1 MNRALSIIAMLGR
14 LLHNLYLRLII
25 AIGGG
30 SVTLVKSSDDLESV
44 IKEPRW
50 GLVEV
55 RQDVLFYTQYEKL
68 MKEALKQMEK
78 YCTPQQYKIVE
89 TNVTYKRVP
98 VCKSFG
104 NITVDE
110 EHDQKCEYVKFICV
124 ESD

>member
-1 MNRALSIIAMLGR
+1 MNRALSIIAMLRR
-14 LLHNLYLRLII
+14 LFHNLYLRWII
-25 AIGGG
+25 GIGDG
-30 SVTLVKSSDDLESV
+30 SVTLVKSSDDLEGV
-44 IKEPRW
+44 KKEPRW
-50 GLVEV
+50 GVVEV
-55 RQDVLFYTQYEKL
+55 RQDVVLYTKYENL
-68 MKEALKQMEK
+68 MKVALMKMEK